1 MVNIIMAHDLA
12 PDKIGRARSR
22 TVVLIH
28 GMWSRPCVWNNFHH
42 ALEER
47 GYRVIAPALRH
58 HDIEPDEAPNPA
70 LATTSL
76 LDYAADLEREIR
88 LLDEK
93 PFIIGHS
100 MGGTLA
106 QMLAAR
112 DLAAGTVL
120 LASAHCAP
128 VIALNHAV
136 LKYYFRELVTKPFW
150 RHTQRPSWN
159 TLRAA
164 GLNGMNEVDARNLY
178 ATLIPESGRA
188 AFELIL
194 WFLDSKRASLVDAR
208 HVNCP
213 MLLLTGS
220 EDMLTPPYIAQ
231 RIAAYYGDKAKLEI
245 LRGQAHWLPREAG
258 WRDTLERA
266 LQFIEIEAP
275 LLQIETGAIN
285 TAPVYKPQT
294 A

>member
-1 MVNIIMAHDLA
+1 MAGIIMAHDLA
-12 PDKIGRARSR
+12 PHKTARARSR
-22 TVVLIH
+22 TILLIH
-28 GMWSRPCVWNNFHH
+28 GMWSRPCVWNNFRHV
-42 ALEER
+42 LEAR
-47 GYRVIAPALRH
+47 GYHVIAPALRH
-58 HDIEPDEAPNPA
+58 HDIEPGETPDAA

-128 VIALNHAV
+128 VVALNAAV
-136 LKYYFRELVTKPFW
+136 LRYYFSELIMTPFW
-150 RHTQRPSWN
+150 RRTQRPSWN

-164 GLNGMNEVDARNLY
+164 GLNGLNEVDARNLY

-188 AFELIL
+188 AFELVL
-194 WFLDSKRASLVDAR
+194 WFLDRKRASLVDAR
-208 HVNCP
+208 QITCP

-220 EDMLTPPYIAQ
+220 DDLLTPPSVAQ
-231 RIAAYYGDKAKLEI
+231 RIAAYYGDKARLEI

-275 LLQIETGAIN
+275 LLQMETDARFP
-285 TAPVYKPQT
+285 APVYQPQT
-294 A
+294 V